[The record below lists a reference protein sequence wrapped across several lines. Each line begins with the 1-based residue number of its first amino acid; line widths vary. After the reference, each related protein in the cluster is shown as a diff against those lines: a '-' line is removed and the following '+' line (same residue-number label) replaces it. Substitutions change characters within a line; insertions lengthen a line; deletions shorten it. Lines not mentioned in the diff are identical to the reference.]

1 MNNGR
6 QSAGDNTPDV
16 EAADLEM
23 DDEYIDEAALQVL
36 PALGP
41 DTAEWQVIPL
51 GAYSVCRNFR
61 VARHA
66 NSVLQNILRFIFWNN
81 FNAPL

>member
-36 PALGP
+36 PSLGP
-41 DTAEWQVIPL
+41 DTAEWQVTLKRTLL
-51 GAYSVCRNFR
+51 GGISSRKT
-61 VARHA
+61 
-66 NSVLQNILRFIFWNN
+66 
-81 FNAPL
+81 